1 MSKAKVDTKSTL
13 KSKQFIDDMI
23 RCRGMGFVWLGMKVE
38 VSGEIGTI
46 NGMNS
51 GSNLDVRFANELEF
65 GKGVQNCY
73 PQWDIRYFDEDNK
86 VIADYRQI
94 M

>member
-1 MSKAKVDTKSTL
+1 MNKAKVKAKSTL

-23 RCRGMGFVWLGMKVE
+23 RCRGMGFVRLGMKVE

-51 GSNLDVRFANELEF
+51 SANLDVRFANALKF
-65 GKGVQNCY
+65 GKGVQNCH

-86 VIADYRQI
+86 VIADYRQNK
-94 M
+94 